1 MKNLKPWGVFLIS
14 AAITA
19 VFLLPFCGFMYKCG
33 CTFLWSGAADGCNI
47 HQADMVHCP
56 WCVKRSP
63 VLMALPFLGIFAGQ
77 GFSIYY
83 FKRKYKSGPI
93 KLIVV
98 GLLVFLVLGVLS
110 GYIFKLM
117 DGYPHFF

>member
-47 HQADMVHCP
+47 HQANTVHCP
-56 WCVKRSP
+56 WCVKRNP
-63 VLMALPFLGIFAGQ
+63 VLMALPFLVIFAGQ
-77 GFSIYY
+77 GFSIYH
-83 FKRKYKSGPI
+83 FKRKCKFGVL

-98 GLLVFLVLGVLS
+98 GLLVFLILGVLS

-117 DGYPHFF
+117 DGYPYFF